1 MKKLLSNLASLK
13 LTVILVLLI
22 GVVLS
27 AGTILESM
35 RGTEASK
42 AVYEASWFYALLM
55 LFAVNVVCALVDR
68 WPKNRW
74 RIGFAI
80 THLSMLL
87 ILFGALVTLVAKTEG
102 QMPIWEGEQSSTIT
116 QGKSEKDARPLA
128 LPFAIKLDAFELDT
142 YPGTGMPMQYRSRVR
157 IVAGSAET
165 PGIIEMNKPISYGGY
180 TFFQSSY
187 RIEQGRRATIL
198 SVSRDPGQTIVF
210 VGYFLLV
217 AGMIVVFATRLIQ
230 FRQAAAK
237 PPASLPGL
245 PSLPVLALALAAASL
260 LAPNSARALEVPDAA
275 TIEKLRVLPV
285 QHDGRTMP
293 FDTQARE
300 AVRKV
305 TGMSSWP
312 GVDHVAMAAG
322 WAFDA
327 QGWQSAPIVK
337 VGGAAVVLAAG
348 LPPGTRYASFAQL
361 LASPAFRQ
369 ASAAAHESEHEH
381 EGRKPSNLDKDV
393 LKLEERLET
402 LYGYFQGDAIH
413 PFPSPDVKGAWRSA
427 KGLRAAA
434 DVASIQDRVRA
445 SGAPAHYPDAKTIGR
460 EIIYN
465 KMRPGRIAWLLL
477 LPAAILAGLTA
488 GGGRVRLR
496 PLVAFFLVGGF
507 AAMTWGIAT
516 RWQIAG
522 RVPASNM
529 YESML
534 FLGWGVGLFGVVA
547 LALRQRLLIANAAG
561 MGALAMLLVDLLP
574 MDPFIH
580 PMMPVLSGTPW
591 LAIHVPI
598 IVISYSV
605 LAMATGLAHLVVG
618 VEIFAPARRDLA
630 ARWSELLYW
639 YIHVGSILLIAGILT
654 GSIWA
659 ASSWGRYWG
668 WDPKEVWSLVAFL
681 AYMAILHARFDEQIR
696 SFGVAVCSIAAFWT
710 ILMTYLGVNYVLAS
724 GLHSYGF
731 GSSSLLQSMALV
743 AAVEIAFLVWGWR
756 ARAGR
761 KGVGGGLTLPV
772 ART

>member
-13 LTVILVLLI
+13 LTVVLVLLI

-27 AGTILESM
+27 AGTILESL
-35 RGTEASK
+35 RGSEAAK
-42 AVYEASWFYALLM
+42 AVYEASWFYALLG
-55 LFAVNVVCALVDR
+55 LFALNVVSALVDR

-87 ILFGALVTLVAKTEG
+87 ILAGALVTLVAKTEG
-102 QMPIWEGEQSSTIT
+102 QMPIWEGEQSSTVT

-157 IVAGSAET
+157 VIEGSSET
-165 PGIIEMNKPISYGGY
+165 PGVIEMNKPLSHGGY
-180 TFFQSSY
+180 SFFQSSY
-187 RIEQGRRATIL
+187 HIEQGRRSTVL
-198 SVSRDPGQTIVF
+198 SVSHDPGQSIVF

-230 FRQAAAK
+230 FRQNAASRA
-237 PPASLPGL
+237 PVPLTIGL
-245 PSLPVLALALAAASL
+245 LAALFALAA
-260 LAPNSARALEVPDAA
+260 PARAVEVPDAA
-275 TIEKLRVLPV
+275 TVEKLRVLPV

-300 AVRKV
+300 SVRKV
-305 TGMSSWP
+305 TGLSSWP
-312 GVDHVAMAAG
+312 GVDRVAMTAG
-322 WAFDA
+322 WTFDP
-327 QGWQSAPIVK
+327 QGWQAAPIVK
-337 VGGAAVVLAAG
+337 VGGGAVAQAVG

-361 LASPAFRQ
+361 LSSQSLRPAL
-369 ASAAAHESEHEH
+369 AAAHGAEQ
-381 EGRKPSNLDKDV
+381 EGRKPTSAEKDL

-402 LYGYFQGDAIH
+402 LYGFLQGDAIH
-413 PFPSPDVKGAWRSA
+413 PFPSPDAKGAWRAA
-427 KGLRAAA
+427 KGLRSAAEL
-434 DVASIQDRVRA
+434 ASVPERVRA

-465 KMRPGRIAWLLL
+465 RMRPGRIAWLLL
-477 LPAAILAGLTA
+477 LPAAVLAALTA
-488 GGGRVRLR
+488 GGRRARLR

-547 LALRQRLLIANAAG
+547 LLLRQRLLIANAAG

-618 VEIFAPARRDLA
+618 VEIFAPKRRDLA

-696 SFGVAVCSIAAFWT
+696 EFGVAVCSIAAFWT
-710 ILMTYLGVNYVLAS
+710 ILMTYLGVNFVLAS
-724 GLHSYGF
+724 GLHAYGF
-731 GSSSLLQSMALV
+731 GNSSLLQSMAIV
-743 AAVEIAFLVWGWR
+743 AAVEIAFLTWGWR
-756 ARAGR
+756 ARTGR
-761 KGVGGGLTLPV
+761 KSAGAGLTLPV
-772 ART
+772 ARG

>member
-13 LTVILVLLI
+13 LTVVLVLLI

-35 RGTEASK
+35 RGAEAAK
-42 AVYEASWFYALLM
+42 AVYEAAWFYALLM
-55 LFAVNVVCALVDR
+55 LFALNVVCALADR
-68 WPKNRW
+68 WPQNRW
-74 RIGFAI
+74 RVGFAL

-87 ILFGALVTLVAKTEG
+87 ILAGALVTVVAKTEG
-102 QMPIWEGEQSSTIT
+102 QMPIWEGEQSSTIM

-142 YPGTGMPMQYRSRVR
+142 YPGTQMPMQYRSRVR
-157 IVAGSAET
+157 VVAGSSET

-230 FRQAAAK
+230 FRQAAR
-237 PPASLPGL
+237 PPASRPGL

-260 LAPNSARALEVPDAA
+260 LAPFSARAVEVPDPA
-275 TIEKLRVLPV
+275 IVEKLRVLPV

-293 FDTQARE
+293 FDTQACE

-305 TGMSSWP
+305 TGRSSWP

-327 QGWQSAPIVK
+327 QGWQSAPIVN
-337 VGGAAVVLAAG
+337 VGGAAVAQAAG
-348 LPPGTRYASFAQL
+348 LQPGTRWASFAQL
-361 LASPAFRQ
+361 LQSPALRV
-369 ASAAAHESEHEH
+369 ALSAAHEAEHEH
-381 EGRKPSNLDKDV
+381 EGRKPSSVEKDL
-393 LKLEERLET
+393 LKLEERLEV

-427 KGLRAAA
+427 KGLRSAA
-434 DVASIQDRVRA
+434 DVASIPDRVRA
-445 SGAPAHYPDAKTIGR
+445 SGAPAHYPDAKAIAR
-460 EIIYN
+460 EITYN
-465 KMRPGRIAWLLL
+465 TWRPGRIAWLLL
-477 LPAAILAGLTA
+477 LPAAIAAGLSV
-488 GGGRVRLR
+488 GDRRVRLR
-496 PLVAFFLVGGF
+496 PVAAALLVAGF
-507 AAMTWGIAT
+507 AAMTWGIAL

-547 LALRQRLLIANAAG
+547 VLLRQRLLLSNAAG

-598 IVISYSV
+598 IVVSYSV

-618 VEIFAPARRDLA
+618 VEIFAPQRRDLA
-630 ARWSELLYW
+630 TRWSELLYW

-710 ILMTYLGVNYVLAS
+710 ILMTYLGVNFVLAS
-724 GLHSYGF
+724 GLHAYGF
-731 GSSSLLQSMALV
+731 GSSSLLQSMAIV

-756 ARAGR
+756 AKKGR
-761 KGVGGGLTLPV
+761 KSEGAGLSLPA

>member
-1 MKKLLSNLASLK
+1 MRKLLSNLASLK
-13 LTVILVLLI
+13 LTVVLVLLI

-27 AGTILESM
+27 AGTILESL
-35 RGTEASK
+35 RGAEAAK
-42 AVYEASWFYALLM
+42 AVYEASWFYALLG
-55 LFAVNVVCALVDR
+55 LFALNVVCALVDR

-74 RIGFAI
+74 RIGFAV
-80 THLSMLL
+80 THLAMLL
-87 ILFGALVTLVAKTEG
+87 ILLGALVTLVAKTEG
-102 QMPIWEGEQSSTIT
+102 QMPIQEGEQSSTVT
-116 QGKSEKDARPLA
+116 QGKSETDARPLA

-157 IVAGSAET
+157 VVAGSTEI
-165 PGIIEMNKPISYGGY
+165 PGIIEMNKPLSYGGY
-180 TFFQSSY
+180 SFFQSSY
-187 RIEQGRRATIL
+187 HIEEGRRSTVL
-198 SVSRDPGQTIVF
+198 SVSHDPGQTIVF
-210 VGYFLLV
+210 VGYVLLV

-230 FRQAAAK
+230 SRQSAAPSARV
-237 PPASLPGL
+237 PLTIGL
-245 PSLPVLALALAAASL
+245 LAAVFALAA
-260 LAPNSARALEVPDAA
+260 PARAVEVPDAA
-275 TIEKLRVLPV
+275 TVEKLRVLPV

-305 TGMSSWP
+305 TGLSSWP
-312 GVDHVAMAAG
+312 GVDRVAMAAG
-322 WAFDA
+322 WTFDA

-337 VGGAAVVLAAG
+337 VGGAAVAQAAG
-348 LPPGTRYASFAQL
+348 LPPGTSHASFSQL
-361 LASPAFRQ
+361 LSSPSLRPAL
-369 ASAAAHESEHEH
+369 AAAHGAEQ
-381 EGRKPSNLDKDV
+381 EGRKPTSAEKDL

-402 LYGYFQGDAIH
+402 LYGFLQGDAIH
-413 PFPSPDVKGAWRSA
+413 PFPSAEAKGAWRAA
-427 KGLRAAA
+427 KGLRSAEEL
-434 DVASIQDRVRA
+434 ASVPDRVRA
-445 SGAPAHYPDAKTIGR
+445 PGAPAHYPDAKTIGR
-460 EIIYN
+460 EILYN
-465 KMRPGRIAWLLL
+465 RMRPGRIAWLLL
-477 LPAAILAGLTA
+477 LPAAVLAALTA
-488 GGGRVRLR
+488 GGSRARLR

-534 FLGWGVGLFGVVA
+534 FLGWGVGLFAVVA
-547 LALRQRLLIANAAG
+547 LCLRQRLLIANAAG

-580 PMMPVLSGTPW
+580 PMMPVLTGTPW

-598 IVISYSV
+598 IVVSYSV

-618 VEIFAPARRDLA
+618 VEIFAPKRRDLA

-639 YIHVGSILLIAGILT
+639 YIHVGSILLIAGIFT

-696 SFGVAVCSIAAFWT
+696 EFGVAVCSIAAFWT
-710 ILMTYLGVNYVLAS
+710 ILMTYLGVNFVLAS
-724 GLHSYGF
+724 GLHAYGF
-731 GSSSLLQSMALV
+731 GSSSLLQSMAIV
-743 AAVEIAFLVWGWR
+743 AIVEVAFLVWGWR
-756 ARAGR
+756 ARKSRKSAGA
-761 KGVGGGLTLPV
+761 GFALPS
-772 ART
+772 ARG

>member
-13 LTVILVLLI
+13 LTVVLVLLI

-35 RGTEASK
+35 RGAEAAK
-42 AVYEASWFYALLM
+42 AVYEASWFYALLG
-55 LFAVNVVCALVDR
+55 LFALNVVCALADR
-68 WPKNRW
+68 WPQNRW

-87 ILFGALVTLVAKTEG
+87 ILAGALVTVVAKTEG
-102 QMPIWEGEQSSTIT
+102 QMPIWEGEQTNAILREKAGQQVPPIT
-116 QGKSEKDARPLA
+116 

-157 IVAGSAET
+157 VVSGSSET
-165 PGIIEMNKPISYGGY
+165 PGIIEMNKPLSYGGY
-180 TFFQSSY
+180 SFFQSSY
-187 RIEQGRRATIL
+187 RIEEGRRATIL

-230 FRQAAAK
+230 FRQAAR
-237 PPASLPGL
+237 PPVSRPGL

-260 LAPNSARALEVPDAA
+260 LAPSARAVEVPDPA
-275 TIEKLRVLPV
+275 TVEKLRVLPV

-305 TGMSSWP
+305 TGRSSWP

-322 WAFDA
+322 WTFDA
-327 QGWQSAPIVK
+327 QGWQSAPIVN
-337 VGGAAVVLAAG
+337 VGGAAVAKAAG
-348 LPPGTRYASFAQL
+348 LQPGTRWASFAQL
-361 LASPAFRQ
+361 LQSPALRV
-369 ASAAAHESEHEH
+369 ALSAAHEAEHEH
-381 EGRKPSNLDKDV
+381 EGRKPSSVEKDL
-393 LKLEERLET
+393 LKLEGRLEV

-413 PFPSPDVKGAWRSA
+413 PFPSPDAKGAWRSA
-427 KGLRAAA
+427 KGLRSAGE
-434 DVASIQDRVRA
+434 VASIPDRVRA
-445 SGAPAHYPDAKTIGR
+445 SGAPAHYPDAKAIAR
-460 EIIYN
+460 EITYN
-465 KMRPGRIAWLLL
+465 TWRPGRIAWLLL
-477 LPAAILAGLTA
+477 LPAAIAAGLSV
-488 GGGRVRLR
+488 GDRRVRLR
-496 PLVAFFLVGGF
+496 PVASALLVAGF
-507 AAMTWGIAT
+507 AAMTWGIAL

-547 LALRQRLLIANAAG
+547 VLLRQRLLLANAAG

-598 IVISYSV
+598 IVVSYSV

-618 VEIFAPARRDLA
+618 VEIFAPQRRDLA
-630 ARWSELLYW
+630 SRWSELLYW

-681 AYMAILHARFDEQIR
+681 AYMAILHARFDEQIK

-710 ILMTYLGVNYVLAS
+710 ILMTYLGVNYVLAA
-724 GLHSYGF
+724 GLHAYGF
-731 GSSSLLQSMALV
+731 GSSSIVQSMAIV

-756 ARAGR
+756 ARKGR
-761 KGVGGGLTLPV
+761 KSEGGGLTLPV

>member
-1 MKKLLSNLASLK
+1 MRKLLSNLASLK

-27 AGTILESM
+27 AGTILESL

-55 LFAVNVVCALVDR
+55 LFALNVGCALVDR

-102 QMPIWEGEQSSTIT
+102 QMPIWEGEQSSTVT

-157 IVAGSAET
+157 VVTGSSET
-165 PGIIEMNKPISYGGY
+165 PGVIEMNKPLSHGGY
-180 TFFQSSY
+180 SFFQSSY
-187 RIEQGRRATIL
+187 RIEDGRRATIL
-198 SVSRDPGQTIVF
+198 SVSRDPGQPIVF
-210 VGYFLLV
+210 VGYVLLV

-230 FRQAAAK
+230 FRQAAAQ

-260 LAPNSARALEVPDAA
+260 LAPFSAHALEVPDAA
-275 TIEKLRVLPV
+275 IVEKLRVLPV

-305 TGMSSWP
+305 TGRSSWP

-322 WAFDA
+322 WAFDP
-327 QGWQSAPIVK
+327 QGWQSAPVVK
-337 VGGAAVVLAAG
+337 MGGAAVVQAAG
-348 LPPGTRYASFAQL
+348 LPPGTRYASFVQL
-361 LASPAFRQ
+361 LESPALR
-369 ASAAAHESEHEH
+369 AALSAAHEAEHEH
-381 EGRKPSNLDKDV
+381 EGRKPSSVEKDL

-402 LYGYFQGDAIH
+402 LYTYFQGEAIH
-413 PFPSPDVKGAWRSA
+413 PFPSPDAKGAWRPA
-427 KGLRAAA
+427 KGLRSAAEL
-434 DVASIQDRVRA
+434 ASVPDRVRA
-445 SGAPAHYPDAKTIGR
+445 SGAPAHYPDTKAIAR
-460 EIIYN
+460 EIKYN
-465 KMRPGRIAWLLL
+465 TWRPGRIAWLLL
-477 LPAAILAGLTA
+477 LPAAIAAGLSV
-488 GGGRVRLR
+488 GDRRVRLR
-496 PLVAFFLVGGF
+496 PVAALLLVAGF
-507 AAMTWGIAT
+507 AAMTWGIAL

-547 LALRQRLLIANAAG
+547 VLLRQRLLLSNAAG
-561 MGALAMLLVDLLP
+561 MGALAMMLVDLLP

-598 IVISYSV
+598 IVVSYSV

-618 VEIFAPARRDLA
+618 VEIFAPQRRDLA
-630 ARWSELLYW
+630 SRWSELLYW

-696 SFGVAVCSIAAFWT
+696 EFGVAVCSIAAFWT
-710 ILMTYLGVNYVLAS
+710 ILMTYLGVNFVLAS

-731 GSSSLLQSMALV
+731 GSSGLLQSMALI
-743 AAVEIAFLVWGWR
+743 ALAEIAFLGWGWR
-756 ARAGR
+756 ARAAR
-761 KGVGGGLTLPV
+761 KHVGGGLSLPV
-772 ART
+772 ARG

>member
-1 MKKLLSNLASLK
+1 MRKLISTLASLK
-13 LTVILVLLI
+13 LTVVLILLI

-27 AGTILESM
+27 TGTILESL
-35 RGTEASK
+35 RGAEAAK
-42 AVYEASWFYALLM
+42 AVYEASWFYLL
-55 LFAVNVVCALVDR
+55 LGVFCLNVVCALMDR

-87 ILFGALVTLVAKTEG
+87 ILVGALVTLVAKTEG
-102 QMPIWEGEQSSTIT
+102 QMPIWEGEQSSTIV
-116 QGKSEKDARPLA
+116 QGKSEKEARNLT
-128 LPFAIKLDAFELDT
+128 LPFSIKLDAFELDT

-157 IVAGSAET
+157 VVEGSSET
-165 PGIIEMNKPISYGGY
+165 PGVIEMNKPISHGGFN
-180 TFFQSSY
+180 FFQSSY

-198 SVSRDPGQTIVF
+198 SVSHDPGQPIVF
-210 VGYFLLV
+210 VGYALLV

-230 FRQAAAK
+230 ARQGATPAA
-237 PPASLPGL
+237 PVPLTIGL
-245 PSLPVLALALAAASL
+245 LAAMFALAAPAQ
-260 LAPNSARALEVPDAA
+260 AIDVPDPP
-275 TIEKLRVLPV
+275 TVEKLRVLPV

-322 WAFDA
+322 WTFDA

-337 VGGAAVVLAAG
+337 VGASAAQAAG
-348 LPPGTRYASFAQL
+348 LPPGTRYASFVQIVR
-361 LASPAFRQ
+361 SQPFR
-369 ASAAAHESEHEH
+369 AAVTEAHNAEREE
-381 EGRKPSNLDKDV
+381 RKPTSVEKDL

-402 LYGYFQGDAIH
+402 LYGYLQGGAIH
-413 PFPSPDVKGAWRSA
+413 PFPPSDARAAWGASTGVRSA
-427 KGLRAAA
+427 AELAT
-434 DVASIQDRVRA
+434 IPERVRA
-445 SGAPAHYPDAKTIGR
+445 SGAPAHYPVEKTIAR
-460 EIIYN
+460 EILYN
-465 KMRPGRIAWLLL
+465 RMRPGRIAWLLL
-477 LPAAILAGLTA
+477 LPAAVLASLAA
-488 GGGRVRLR
+488 GGGHARLR

-547 LALRQRLLIANAAG
+547 LFLRQRLLIANAAG
-561 MGALAMLLVDLLP
+561 MGALAMMLVDLLP

-598 IVISYSV
+598 IVVSYSV

-639 YIHVGSILLIAGILT
+639 YIHVGSILLITGIFT

-710 ILMTYLGVNYVLAS
+710 ILMTYLGVNYVLAA
-724 GLHSYGF
+724 GLHAYGF
-731 GSSSLLQSMALV
+731 GSSNLLQSMALV
-743 AAVEIAFLVWGWR
+743 AAAEIAFLAWGWR
-756 ARAGR
+756 ARKGR
-761 KGVGGGLTLPV
+761 TSASAGLTLPV
-772 ART
+772 ARS

>member
-13 LTVILVLLI
+13 LTVVLVLLI

-35 RGTEASK
+35 RGTEAAK
-42 AVYEASWFYALLM
+42 AVYEASWLYALLM

-68 WPKNRW
+68 WPTNRW

-87 ILFGALVTLVAKTEG
+87 ILAGALVTLVAKTEG
-102 QMPIWEGEQSSTIT
+102 QMPIWEGEQSNSILREKAGQQVPPIT
-116 QGKSEKDARPLA
+116 
-128 LPFAIKLDAFELDT
+128 LPFAIRLDAFELDT

-157 IVAGSAET
+157 IVAGSAQT
-165 PGIIEMNKPISYGGY
+165 PGIIEMNKPLSYGGY
-180 TFFQSSY
+180 SFFQSSY
-187 RIEQGRRATIL
+187 RIEEGRRATIL
-198 SVSRDPGQTIVF
+198 SVSRDPGQPIVF
-210 VGYFLLV
+210 VGYYLLV

-230 FRQAAAK
+230 FRMAAATRA
-237 PPASLPGL
+237 PVPLTIGL
-245 PSLPVLALALAAASL
+245 LAAAFALAA
-260 LAPNSARALEVPDAA
+260 PARALEVPDAA
-275 TIEKLRVLPV
+275 TVEKLRVLPV

-300 AVRKV
+300 AIRKV

-337 VGGAAVVLAAG
+337 VGGAALAQAAG

-361 LASPAFRQ
+361 LASQAFRQ
-369 ASAAAHESEHEH
+369 ASAAAHEAEHEH

-393 LKLEERLET
+393 LKLEGRLET

-413 PFPSPDVKGAWRSA
+413 PFPSPDAKGAWRSA
-427 KGLRAAA
+427 KGLRSAPEL
-434 DVASIQDRVRA
+434 ASVPDRVRA
-445 SGAPAHYPDAKTIGR
+445 SGAPSHYPDAKAIAR
-460 EIIYN
+460 EITYN
-465 KMRPGRIAWLLL
+465 KVRPGRIAWLLL
-477 LPAAILAGLTA
+477 LPAAIAAGLSV
-488 GGGRVRLR
+488 GDRRVRLR
-496 PLVAFFLVGGF
+496 PIAAALLVAGF
-507 AAMTWGIAT
+507 AAMTWGIAL

-547 LALRQRLLIANAAG
+547 VLLRQRLLLSNAAG

-598 IVISYSV
+598 IVVSYSV

-618 VEIFAPARRDLA
+618 VEIFAPKRRDLS

-696 SFGVAVCSIAAFWT
+696 EFGVAVCSIAAFWT
-710 ILMTYLGVNYVLAS
+710 ILMTYLGVNFVLAS

-743 AAVEIAFLVWGWR
+743 AAVEIAFLAWGWR
-756 ARAGR
+756 ARRGQEHGR
-761 KGVGGGLTLPV
+761 RPHAPGREDLSIDSHA
-772 ART
+772 AR